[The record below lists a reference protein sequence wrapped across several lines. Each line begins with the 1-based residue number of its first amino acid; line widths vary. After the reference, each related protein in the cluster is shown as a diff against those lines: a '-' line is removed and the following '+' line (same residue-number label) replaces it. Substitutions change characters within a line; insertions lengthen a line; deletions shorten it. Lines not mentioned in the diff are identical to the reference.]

1 MAMKARIASEEQ
13 SRDHGLLRAM
23 GTFTFAAAITN
34 EVVGS
39 GVYRLPGVMAT
50 AAGTVAPYAYLACL
64 IAMGAIVLCFSEAGS
79 RVPTSGGPYG
89 YVEAAFGPMPGF
101 VAGLLVWFSSVLAC
115 GGIAVALADTV
126 GSAFPAMAATL
137 PHIAVV
143 VGVLGL
149 MTFVNIIGVDV
160 ASKILGLAT
169 MIKLVPLFLFLIVG
183 GGALFAGHHAAAP
196 ITNPPTESFGA
207 AAILAIFA
215 LTGMETPLAASGEV
229 RDPAR
234 TVPRALLLAMISIGL
249 LYIAVQIVAQQ
260 LLGAGLIGSKAPLA
274 DALGTIDP
282 RWRAPLLAGA
292 FGSMLI
298 WLGSDLLGAP
308 RVLFAFA
315 RDGLLPSP
323 LGKVHARFRT
333 PYVAILT
340 HFVLA
345 VALALTGTFEKLA
358 ILSTLAIAPLYM
370 SVCAASVKLRRG
382 NVAILGKPLTI
393 AGLPLIAAFGI
404 LSMAGLIG
412 LAKREE
418 QGALAV
424 LLIGGVLF
432 YYLMRFLRG
441 RAKAL

>member
-1 MAMKARIASEEQ
+1 
-13 SRDHGLLRAM
+13 
-23 GTFTFAAAITN
+23 
-34 EVVGS
+34 VV
-39 GVYRLPGVMAT
+39 A
-50 AAGTVAPYAYLACL
+50 
-64 IAMGAIVLCFSEAGS
+64 
-79 RVPTSGGPYG
+79 
-89 YVEAAFGPMPGF
+89 
-101 VAGLLVWFSSVLAC
+101 
-115 GGIAVALADTV
+115 
-126 GSAFPAMAATL
+126 
-137 PHIAVV
+137 
-143 VGVLGL
+143 VLGL

-160 ASKILGLAT
+160 ASRILGLAT

-183 GGALFAGHHAAAP
+183 GGALLMGHHAATP

-315 RDGLLPSP
+315 RDGLLPSF
-323 LGKVHARFRT
+323 LGKVHPRFRT
-333 PYVAILT
+333 PYIAILA

-370 SVCAASVKLRRG
+370 SVCAAAVKLRRG

-393 AGLPLIAAFGI
+393 AGLPVIAALAI
-404 LSMAGLIG
+404 LSMIGLIG
-412 LAKREE
+412 LAKLEE
-418 QGALAV
+418 QAALAA
-424 LLIGGVLF
+424 LLIGGVLL

-441 RAKAL
+441 RVKTL